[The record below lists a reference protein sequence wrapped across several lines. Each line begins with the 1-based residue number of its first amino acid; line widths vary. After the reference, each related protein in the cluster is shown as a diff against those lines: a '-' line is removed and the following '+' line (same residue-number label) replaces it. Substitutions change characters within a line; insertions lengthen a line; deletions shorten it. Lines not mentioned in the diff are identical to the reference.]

1 VNIEQMSVSEFNAGQ
16 GTTTPSTV
24 TPIVAAGFGHK
35 AYRFVKV
42 RALATNAGS
51 ILVGPA
57 TVSASSGYPLA
68 AGESVEIPI
77 DSPEKVFVYSTGAYG
92 YEWLSV

>member
-16 GTTTPSTV
+16 GTTTPVTV
-24 TPIVAAGFGHK
+24 TQLVATGLGHK

-42 RALATNAGS
+42 RALASNGGS

-57 TVSASSGYPLA
+57 TLSASSGYPLA
-68 AGESVEIPI
+68 AGESIEIPI
-77 DSPEKVFVYSTGAYG
+77 DNPEKVFVYATSAYG